1 MSAELALIA
10 RARIRL
16 ARVFALLLL
25 PIAAIAGSSFPQ
37 PPLPENIEIDP
48 VAKRI
53 VYNGLE
59 MRASVFRSPQPAAEI
74 IAFYEKAW
82 KGRVVIDALGDT
94 TVVGHGDGDY
104 FTSVRVA
111 ADGAGSKGEIGIVN
125 VGSAPKHFEPGKGL
139 PKPMGSKVFNDIAY
153 PDDPVPA
160 RTVALRN
167 GLSAK
172 QNAAF
177 FRERLAGEGWKPV
190 ADNACAQ
197 RGCVLGF
204 ERGSA
209 NLSLVV
215 IADTGGQS
223 QVVITVQQP

>member
-1 MSAELALIA
+1 MSAEFDPFVG
-10 RARIRL
+10 ARIRL
-16 ARVFALLLL
+16 AWVFALLLL
-25 PIAAIAGSSFPQ
+25 PIAASAGSSFPP
-37 PPLPENIEIDP
+37 PPLPENIEIEP

-59 MRASVFRSPQPAAEI
+59 MRASVFRSPQPAVEI
-74 IAFYEKAW
+74 IAFYQKAW
-82 KGRVVIDALGDT
+82 KGRVVTNVLGDT
-94 TVVGHGDGDY
+94 TVIGHGDGDY
-104 FTSVRVA
+104 FTSVRVG
-111 ADGAGSKGEIGIVN
+111 ADGAGSKGEIGIVD

-160 RTVALRN
+160 RTVALSN

-172 QNAAF
+172 QNATF

-197 RGCVLGF
+197 GSCVLSYQ
-204 ERGSA
+204 RGSA
-209 NLSLVV
+209 NLSLVA
-215 IADTGGQS
+215 IAETGGQA

>member
-1 MSAELALIA
+1 MT
-10 RARIRL
+10 
-16 ARVFALLLL
+16 LL
-25 PIAAIAGSSFPQ
+25 PVVAVAGSWPT
-37 PPLPENIEIDP
+37 PPMPDNIQVEP

-53 VYNGLE
+53 VFNGLD
-59 MRASVFRSPQPAAEI
+59 MRASVFQSPKPAAEI

-82 KGRVVIDALGDT
+82 KGRVVTNTLGDT

-104 FTSVRVA
+104 FTSVRIA
-111 ADGAGSKGEIGIVN
+111 ADGKGSKGEIGIVD
-125 VGSAPKHFEPGKGL
+125 VASAPKNFEPGKGL

-167 GLSAK
+167 GLSAQ
-172 QNAAF
+172 QNATF
-177 FRERLAGEGWKPV
+177 FRERLLGEGWKPV
-190 ADNACAQ
+190 SDNHCAQ
-197 RGCVLGF
+197 GSCVLDY

-209 NLSLVV
+209 NLTL
-215 IADTGGQS
+215 IATAGAGGQA